1 MATLDEIIKRGV
13 NPFDSV
19 TFTTGNF
26 WQQEVGGATSTVNS
40 IHTDAIVQIDSVLDL
55 VVTDNY
61 TRSVLLEGDSG
72 CGKSYLLARLKK
84 TLNSKAFF
92 AYIDSCPTSDS
103 IWRHTLRHLVDSLMQ
118 RPEGEEESQ
127 LLLWLKGLS
136 AFRHG
141 GVMKTLLGERRL
153 FISNFRSTYP
163 TGIYQPKDFFGVL
176 YELTKNPDL
185 FFLACDWL
193 RGENLDQ
200 EDLQLL
206 GVHSVIDREEAAKGI
221 VGNFG
226 RIADATKPI
235 VLCFDQ
241 LDNGSRLPDG
251 TLDLSPYFQ
260 VNTTLHNNHIKNFL
274 VVISV
279 VSDIWRNSQ
288 KNLPQSD
295 LSRLNKYVTLKD
307 ITLEQVK
314 ALWALRLSPLHC
326 QAKPKPSSP
335 IEPLNERALQQRF
348 PGGKANLRNAL
359 MLGRELFLSYRGE
372 PEKEDTLVTFQLL
385 WVKKF
390 QENKAKI
397 DRIRKFSSL
406 DLIAMLKQALQ
417 ALGIQIIKDKIL
429 PSKTYSNYSFS
440 CQLPG
445 RRGTIGIFWNEEP
458 NMSSFYFTMK
468 ACQRA
473 IHQNCCDSLILIRG
487 ERLGSPKN
495 KGYKLFEEIFDG
507 INHHHIIPQLDSV
520 HYLRTYQTL
529 ARDARVGDLVV
540 GSETP
545 NLQELEA
552 LMRQGNIFD
561 GCPLLQD
568 LGIVEPSNRGAR
580 ENVSPQPGIV
590 EPPLAEAE
598 VKDFLLDLVKT
609 QKFIAVKILMENC
622 TQQFP
627 KIPTSVVKQRID
639 ELCQTKLISIINP
652 QATWEEQ
659 LVCLVPQS

>member
-1 MATLDEIIKRGV
+1 M
-13 NPFDSV
+13 
-19 TFTTGNF
+19 
-26 WQQEVGGATSTVNS
+26 
-40 IHTDAIVQIDSVLDL
+40 
-55 VVTDNY
+55 
-61 TRSVLLEGDSG
+61 
-72 CGKSYLLARLKK
+72 
-84 TLNSKAFF
+84 
-92 AYIDSCPTSDS
+92 
-103 IWRHTLRHLVDSLMQ
+103 
-118 RPEGEEESQ
+118 
-127 LLLWLKGLS
+127 
-136 AFRHG
+136 
-141 GVMKTLLGERRL
+141 
-153 FISNFRSTYP
+153 
-163 TGIYQPKDFFGVL
+163 
-176 YELTKNPDL
+176 
-185 FFLACDWL
+185 
-193 RGENLDQ
+193 DQ
-200 EDLQLL
+200 EDIKSL
-206 GVHSVIDREEAAKGI
+206 GVNQVIDGEEAAKGI

-226 RIADATKPI
+226 RIADATQPI

-251 TLDLSPYFQ
+251 ILDLRPYFQ

-295 LSRLNKYVTLKD
+295 LSRLNEYVTLKD

-314 ALWALRLSPLHC
+314 ALWAIRLSPLHR
-326 QAKPKPSSP
+326 QAKPKPLSP
-335 IEPLNERALQQRF
+335 IEPLNERALQERF

-359 MLGRELFLSYRGE
+359 MLGRELFLQYTKNPPKG
-372 PEKEDTLVTFQLL
+372 TLVTFQLL

-397 DRIRKFSSL
+397 DRIRNFSSL

-417 ALGIQIIKDKIL
+417 ALQIKIIKDKIL

-440 CQLPG
+440 CKLPG

-520 HYLRTYQTL
+520 YYLRTYQTL
-529 ARDARVGDLVV
+529 ARDANAGDLVV
-540 GSETP
+540 GSKIP
-545 NLQELEA
+545 NLRELEE

-568 LGIVEPSNRGAR
+568 LGIVTPSN
-580 ENVSPQPGIV
+580 NFPQPEKV
-590 EPPLAEAE
+590 QLPLAEAE

-639 ELCQTKLISIINP
+639 ELCQAELISIINP

-659 LVCLVPQS
+659 LVCLVP

>member
-1 MATLDEIIKRGV
+1 M
-13 NPFDSV
+13 
-19 TFTTGNF
+19 
-26 WQQEVGGATSTVNS
+26 GGATSTVNS
-40 IHTDAIVQIDSVLDL
+40 IHTDAIDQIAKVLDL
-55 VVTDNY
+55 VVKDNY

-103 IWRHTLRHLVDSLMQ
+103 IWCHTLRHLVDSLMH
-118 RPEGEEESQ
+118 RPEGEQESQ

-141 GVMKTLLGERRL
+141 GLMKRLLGEKGL
-153 FISNFRSTYP
+153 FIKNFRSTYP

-176 YELTKNPDL
+176 YQLTKNPDL
-185 FFLACDWL
+185 FVLACDWL

-200 EDLQLL
+200 EELKLL
-206 GVHSVIDREEAAKGI
+206 GVSSVIDSEEAARGI
-221 VGNFG
+221 LGNFG

-251 TLDLSPYFQ
+251 TLDLSPYFK

-274 VVISV
+274 VVISI
-279 VSDIWRNSQ
+279 VSHIWRTSQ
-288 KNLPQSD
+288 KTLPQSD
-295 LSRLNKYVTLKD
+295 LPRLNEYVALKD

-314 ALWALRLSPLHC
+314 ALWALRLSPLHR

-335 IEPLNERALQQRF
+335 IEPLNEQALQQRF

-372 PEKEDTLVTFQLL
+372 PEKEDTLAIFQLL

-417 ALGIQIIKDKIL
+417 ALEIQIIKDKIL
-429 PSKTYSNYSFS
+429 PSKTYSSYSFS

-445 RRGTIGIFWNEEP
+445 RRETRGIFWNEEP
-458 NMSSFYFTMK
+458 NMGSFYFAMK
-468 ACQRA
+468 ACQKA
-473 IHQNCCDSLILIRG
+473 INQNRCDSLILIRG
-487 ERLGSPKN
+487 EKLGNPKN
-495 KGYKLFEEIFDG
+495 KGYRLFEKIFDG
-507 INHHHIIPQLDSV
+507 SDHHHIIPQLESV
-520 HYLRTYQTL
+520 YYLRTYQTL
-529 ARDARVGDLVV
+529 ARDAREGDLVV
-540 GSETP
+540 GGETP
-545 NLQELEA
+545 NLQELEE
-552 LMRQGNIFD
+552 LMRRGNIFHD
-561 GCPLLQD
+561 CPLLQD
-568 LGIVEPSNRGAR
+568 LEIVPPSNRGTR
-580 ENVSPQPGIV
+580 ENVSQQTKSIENVPQKTKVIAKVSPQPGRV
-590 EPPLAEAE
+590 KLPAEAE
-598 VKDFLLDLVKT
+598 VKDFVLDLVKT
-609 QKFIAVKILMENC
+609 QKFIAVKVLIENC
-622 TQQFP
+622 AQEQQFP
-627 KIPTSVVKQRID
+627 KINTSEVKQIIH
-639 ELCQTKLISIINP
+639 ELCEAKLISIMNP
-652 QATWEEQ
+652 QATVEEQ
-659 LVCLVPQS
+659 LVCLIPQKDS